1 VPDAIDA
8 AVDTE
13 TDDALVARAR
23 DGDDERAFAE
33 LVRRY
38 RQPVFRLVASILGHG
53 FEPEAEEVTQ
63 EVFVRVHGALA
74 SFRGDAKFGSWLYR
88 IAFNQALN
96 LKARV
101 RYRSPHLAVDALRE
115 RPSPESGPF
124 DRLAEAQRDRVVLD
138 CVAALPEA
146 YQAAVR
152 LHYWMD
158 ASIAE
163 IASLLAV
170 PENTVKSYL
179 YRARRLLEAMLKTR
193 GLE

>member
-1 VPDAIDA
+1 VSNAIDP
-8 AVDTE
+8 AVE
-13 TDDALVARAR
+13 NDDALVGRAR
-23 DGDDERAFAE
+23 EGDERAFAE
-33 LVRRY
+33 LVRRH
-38 RQPVFRLVASILGHG
+38 RQPVHRRVASILGHG
-53 FEPEAEEVTQ
+53 FEAEAEEVTQ
-63 EVFVRVHGALA
+63 EVFVRVYDGLE

-101 RYRSPHLAVDALRE
+101 RYRSPHVTIEALSE
-115 RPSPESGPF
+115 RPSPDSGPF
-124 DRLAEAQRDRVVLD
+124 DRLAESRRDRVVLE

-158 ASIAE
+158 ASVAE

-179 YRARRLLEAMLKTR
+179 FRARRLLEAMMKAR

>member
-1 VPDAIDA
+1 MPDAIDA

-33 LVRRY
+33 LVRRH

-63 EVFVRVHGALA
+63 EVFVRVHGGLA

-88 IAFNQALN
+88 IAFNHALN

-101 RYRSPHLAVDALRE
+101 RYRSPHVTVDALKE
-115 RPSPESGPF
+115 QPSPESGPF
-124 DRLAEAQRDRVVLD
+124 DRLAEAQRDRAVLD

-152 LHYWMD
+152 LHYGMD
-158 ASIAE
+158 ASVAE

-179 YRARRLLEAMLKTR
+179 YRSRRLLEAMLKTR

>member
-1 VPDAIDA
+1 MCRMLSTPPWTPRPMTRWSHAP
-8 AVDTE
+8 
-13 TDDALVARAR
+13 ARAMTSGR
-23 DGDDERAFAE
+23 SRSWYGATVSRSFAWWLDPGSWFRAGGRRGDPGS
-33 LVRRY
+33 VRPRPWSA
-38 RQPVFRLVASILGHG
+38 RVVSRRREVRIVALPHRVQP
-53 FEPEAEEVTQ
+53 
-63 EVFVRVHGALA
+63 GALPQSA
-74 SFRGDAKFGSWLYR
+74 
-88 IAFNQALN
+88 
-96 LKARV
+96 V
-101 RYRSPHLAVDALRE
+101 RYRSPHLTVDALRE
-115 RPSPESGPF
+115 RPSLESGPF
-124 DRLAEAQRDRVVLD
+124 DRLAEARRDRVVLD
-138 CVAALPEA
+138 CVAVLPEA

>member
-1 VPDAIDA
+1 VPNAID
-8 AVDTE
+8 VRVE
-13 TDDALVARAR
+13 TDQALVVRAR
-23 DGDDERAFAE
+23 GAGGEEAFAE

-53 FEPEAEEVTQ
+53 FEAEAEEVTQ
-63 EVFVRVHGALA
+63 EVFVRVHSALA
-74 SFRGDAKFGSWLYR
+74 SFRGDARFGSWLYR

-101 RYRSPHLAVDALRE
+101 RYRSPHVTVDALSE
-115 RPSPESGPF
+115 RASPESGPF
-124 DRLAEAQRDRVVLD
+124 DRLADAHRDRVVLE

-158 ASIAE
+158 ASVAE

-179 YRARRLLEAMLKTR
+179 HRARRLLEAMLKTR

>member
-1 VPDAIDA
+1 MPYAIDP
-8 AVDTE
+8 AVE
-13 TDDALVARAR
+13 TDDSLVVRTR
-23 DGDDERAFAE
+23 DAGDEQAFAE
-33 LVRRY
+33 LVRRH

-53 FEPEAEEVTQ
+53 FDAEAEEVTQ
-63 EVFVRVHGALA
+63 EVFLRVHEALA

-101 RYRSPHLAVDALRE
+101 RFRSPHVTVDAVRE
-115 RPSPESGPF
+115 RPSLESGPF
-124 DRLAEAQRDRVVLD
+124 DRLADARRDRAVLE

-158 ASIAE
+158 ASVAE

-179 YRARRLLEAMLKTR
+179 HRARRLLEAMLKSR

>member
-1 VPDAIDA
+1 MRNAIDTP
-8 AVDTE
+8 VE
-13 TDDALVARAR
+13 TDHALVVRAR
-23 DGDDERAFAE
+23 DAGDEEAFAE

-53 FEPEAEEVTQ
+53 FEAEAEEVTQ

-101 RYRSPHLAVDALRE
+101 RYRSPHVTVDALSE

-124 DRLAEAQRDRVVLD
+124 DRLADARRDRAVLE

-158 ASIAE
+158 ASVAE

-179 YRARRLLEAMLKTR
+179 HRARRLLEAMLKTR
-193 GLE
+193 GLS